1 MGEEGEDQRVKILL
15 KVPTSSKDPKN
26 NQKTRYAQVTK
37 GVVMDDVRRVMRR
50 VVVVVVVT
58 VLWC

>member
-1 MGEEGEDQRVKILL
+1 MDEEGEDQRVKILL

-26 NQKTRYAQVTK
+26 NQKTRRAQVTK
-37 GVVMDDVRRVMRR
+37 GVVMDDVRTVMRR
-50 VVVVVVVT
+50 VDVAVVVT

>member
-26 NQKTRYAQVTK
+26 NQKTRCAQVTK
-37 GVVMDDVRRVMRR
+37 GVVMDDVRS
-50 VVVVVVVT
+50 VVVVVT